1 MGPEASPRDRMVEA
15 AVVLLAKHGY
25 QAMSFTTVLERS
37 GAPRGSIYHH
47 FPQGKDQLVAAAVEL
62 AGERAVAM
70 LDAHAGRP
78 AGEVLDAFVRLWRAV
93 LEYSSYGAG
102 CSVLAVAVSADSADL
117 LARAA
122 SVFTS
127 WRDRLAELLVLGG
140 VTPGVAPA
148 VATTIV
154 AATEGAVVLCRAQRS
169 MTPLDD
175 VAGRLHVLLEA
186 ST

>member
-1 MGPEASPRDRMVEA
+1 VGSEASPRDRMVEA
-15 AVVLLAKHGY
+15 AVVLLAQHGY

-47 FPQGKDQLVAAAVEL
+47 FPEGKDQLVAAAVEL
-62 AGERAVAM
+62 AGARAVA
-70 LDAHAGRP
+70 LLEAHEGQP

-93 LEYSSYGAG
+93 LERSAYGAG

-117 LARAA
+117 LTRASA
-122 SVFTS
+122 VFTR
-127 WRDRLAELLVLGG
+127 WRDRLADLLVIGG
-140 VTPGVAPA
+140 VDEAVAPA

-169 MTPLDD
+169 LAPLED
-175 VAGRLHVLLEA
+175 VTGRLHVLVDA
-186 ST
+186 SS